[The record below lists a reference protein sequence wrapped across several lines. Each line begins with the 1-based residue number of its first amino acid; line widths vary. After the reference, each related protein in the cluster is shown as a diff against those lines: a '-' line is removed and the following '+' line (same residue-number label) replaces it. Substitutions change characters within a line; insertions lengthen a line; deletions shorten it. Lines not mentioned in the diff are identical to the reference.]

1 MEILWCLSLQLETN
15 SYSHDEWI
23 TIILGHLLSR
33 FPLLIT
39 SGNHSIE
46 WENGFYGYSVRILQG
61 ILVYMNEIEVY
72 WDNISEGLIG
82 YTTLITHSY
91 DDDYRWIILSV
102 VFGEMSESVITVELH
117 FTVTAERTLEFNCFI
132 PVHLESLKL
141 ILVLSTFYLGFWFVY
156 LSFSVLL
163 SFFSILWTIVIHHS

>member
-15 SYSHDEWI
+15 SYSHDEWV

-39 SGNHSIE
+39 SGNHSTE

-72 WDNISEGLIG
+72 WENISEGLIAH
-82 YTTLITHSY
+82 TTLITHSY
-91 DDDYRWIILSV
+91 DDDYRWIILPV
-102 VFGEMSESVITVELH
+102 VYGEMSESVITIELH
-117 FTVTAERTLEFNCFI
+117 FTITAERPLDFNCFI
-132 PVHLESLKL
+132 PVHLESLIV
-141 ILVLSTFYLGFWFVY
+141 ILVLSTFYLGFWFII
-156 LSFSVLL
+156 LFCSHI
-163 SFFSILWTIVIHHS
+163 SFFSILSTISIHHS